1 MPLFQSAVLNKYLK
15 QQDDA
20 AMREAYARFR
30 AHFHAP
36 EVQANIRNS
45 KEEQYQEGFLRD
57 LFGNILGY
65 TLNPQPGFQLTT
77 EFKNEKGSKKADG
90 AILQNG
96 KALAVIELKGTDTT
110 DLASINTQAFNYK
123 ANHTECV
130 YVVTSN
136 FERLRFFIDN
146 AVEHLEFD
154 LFTLTEDQF
163 RLLWLCLQRDNLLGG
178 IPQKVKAESVQE
190 EEQVT
195 KRLYTDYSA
204 FKTALWQDLCTNHPE
219 HDKLLLYKKT
229 QKLLDRFLFVL
240 FGEDKGLLP
249 PNTLRGILDQW
260 HTLTELDEYRPL
272 YERCQKYF
280 GYLNTGHRSPA
291 QEIFAY
297 NGGLFRPDEVL
308 DAARIGDAVL
318 EEHLMKLTKYDFA
331 SEVDVNIL
339 GHIFEH
345 SLNEIEAISAELEGR
360 ALDSKKTKRKK
371 DGVFYTPKYITKYIV
386 ENTVGRLCTEKK
398 AELALVDEDYA
409 RGRAGRQKK
418 TIQELDTKLEV
429 YRQWLL
435 GLTICDPACGSG
447 AFLNQALDFL
457 IAEHRYVD
465 ELESKLLGHSITF
478 KDIGDHI
485 LERNIYGVDINEE
498 SVEIARLSL
507 WLRTATKGRKLNDLS
522 GNIKCGNSLID
533 DPAVAGAKAFDW
545 KKEFPQVFAK
555 GGFDVV
561 IGNPPYL
568 RVQGLRES
576 FEKESQYFETKFQ
589 SATGRFDIYVLF
601 IERSLQLRAPEGR
614 VSFILPHKFMV
625 GDFGSG
631 VRKLLTEKNVVE
643 SIVHFGSE
651 MVFADA
657 AVYTC
662 ILTLSSGNEL
672 LRFKLIE
679 PNALLLPFSFE
690 EVAKASLSA
699 ERWQL
704 HGDDTAN
711 LIAKLNLQPKKASD
725 LFEAIR
731 TGVDTGVDDLFILR
745 GEVRG
750 GSFYGFS
757 ERTGTRV
764 ELETGI
770 VKPLMIGKDVRRY
783 APVSHELFVIYPHV
797 VRAGETVPYTEKE
810 LQQLFPK
817 AYSYLYPF
825 KAFLTEKK
833 IQKKTNPTYWYSL
846 HRSRDLGL
854 FEGEKIVTPE
864 TSHGG
869 NMTIDSSG
877 RLHNTQVYLFKAR
890 ADSQVDIKYLL
901 AILNSSVLWFFLQS
915 TGAVLRG
922 GYFRFK
928 TKQLEPFPI
937 PVPSVQLQSPIIQ
950 HVNTITKAKGQFNTT
965 RDGFTTLLR
974 SKYNLST
981 LSRNLEQW
989 PNLEFK
995 GFLAELK
1002 KAKVSLSLAEEAEW
1016 LPYFTEQKAKAQ
1028 ALQAQ
1033 IEKTDAA
1040 IDALVYQLYGLTEE
1054 EIKVVEG
1061 GN

>member
-20 AMREAYARFR
+20 AVHEAYARFR
-30 AHFHAP
+30 AHFHNP
-36 EVQANIRNS
+36 EVQANIREA

-57 LFGNILGY
+57 LFVSVLGY
-65 TLNPQPGFQLTT
+65 TLNPQAGYDLTS
-77 EFKNEKGSKKADG
+77 EFKNEKGAKKADG
-90 AILQNG
+90 AVLQNG

-110 DLASINTQAFNYK
+110 DLASINAQAFNYK
-123 ANHTECV
+123 ANHTDCV

-154 LFTLTEDQF
+154 LFTLTEDRF
-163 RLLWLCLQRDNLLGG
+163 RLLWLCLHRDNLLGG
-178 IPQKVKAESVQE
+178 IPKKVKAESVQE

-195 KRLYTDYSA
+195 KRLYKDYST
-204 FKTALWQDLCTNHPE
+204 FKTALWQDLCSNHAE

-260 HTLTELDEYRPL
+260 HKLTELDEYRPL

-280 GYLNTGHRSPA
+280 GYLNTGHKSPA

-297 NGGLFRPDEVL
+297 NGGLFKPDEFL
-308 DAARIGDAVL
+308 DVARIGDAVL
-318 EEHLMKLTKYDFA
+318 EEHLVKLTKYDFG

-345 SLNEIEAISAELEGR
+345 SLNEIEAITAELEGR
-360 ALDSKKTKRKK
+360 ALDTKKTKRKK

-457 IAEHRYVD
+457 IAEHQYVD
-465 ELESKLLGHSITF
+465 ELQAKLLGHSITF

-545 KKEFPQVFAK
+545 KKEFPQVFTK

-561 IGNPPYL
+561 LGNPPYVRQELIKPFASYLESEYKVFSGKADLFTYFYELAHRVL
-568 RVQGLRES
+568 RPDGL
-576 FEKESQYFETKFQ
+576 
-589 SATGRFDIYVLF
+589 L
-601 IERSLQLRAPEGR
+601 
-614 VSFILPHKFMV
+614 SFISSGKFFQASYGRPLVHYLSENVQFLDVVDFDDLEVFEGISAYPLIFTARKRARTRSYHFNYCFAPGQGGHSLPELMMSIPFLPINIEDFIANDYAFHSKSESELIEKVTKGSSFLKDWGLLPLV
-625 GDFGSG
+625 GVKTGYNDGFITTTLPPKATKPYIFGKDIKRYLRPRPEAQIIFPYKRSEGQYTLVAEQELGEALPALQANRSRLESRAIICDGIVSG
-631 VRKLLTEKNVVE
+631 SKVWYEYQQINRKLDFDNEYIVYPNV
-643 SIVHFGSE
+643 SLGCN
-651 MVFADA
+651 FA
-657 AVYTC
+657 
-662 ILTLSSGNEL
+662 LSSGCVIDMTGFIIPSNDLYL
-672 LRFKLIE
+672 LAVLNSSLIQYLMKKMAITRRGGYQEFKVQYLEKVPIKDL
-679 PNALLLPFSFE
+679 NAAEKGPF
-690 EVAKASLSA
+690 VTLV
-699 ERWQL
+699 R
-704 HGDDTAN
+704 
-711 LIAKLNLQPKKASD
+711 
-725 LFEAIR
+725 EAIR
-731 TGVDTGVDDLFILR
+731 HA
-745 GEVRG
+745 
-750 GSFYGFS
+750 S
-757 ERTGTRV
+757 ELDQV
-764 ELETGI
+764 
-770 VKPLMIGKDVRRY
+770 
-783 APVSHELFVIYPHV
+783 VS
-797 VRAGETVPYTEKE
+797 
-810 LQQLFPK
+810 
-817 AYSYLYPF
+817 
-825 KAFLTEKK
+825 
-833 IQKKTNPTYWYSL
+833 
-846 HRSRDLGL
+846 
-854 FEGEKIVTPE
+854 
-864 TSHGG
+864 
-869 NMTIDSSG
+869 
-877 RLHNTQVYLFKAR
+877 
-890 ADSQVDIKYLL
+890 
-901 AILNSSVLWFFLQS
+901 
-915 TGAVLRG
+915 AVG
-922 GYFRFK
+922 
-928 TKQLEPFPI
+928 
-937 PVPSVQLQSPIIQ
+937 
-950 HVNTITKAKGQFNTT
+950 H
-965 RDGFTTLLR
+965 LLR
-974 SKYNLST
+974 SKYTLPT
-981 LSRNLEQW
+981 LSRALENW
-989 PNLEFK
+989 PSLEFK

-1016 LPYFTEQKAKAQ
+1016 LSYFTEQKAKAQ

-1061 GN
+1061 S